1 MTPGPVRIV
10 YVGHATVLVE
20 MDGVRLLT
28 DPMLRP
34 RMLHLRRAGKVDA
47 PALRGID
54 AVLISHL
61 HFDHLD
67 VASLRRIGRDVP
79 IVAPPGAGALLA
91 RKRFSSVTELGVD
104 EELRVGELAIRGTP
118 ARHDAARL
126 PFGSRAEPMGYVIT
140 GSRSVYFAGD
150 TDVFEGMAG
159 LGPIDVAL
167 VPIWGWG
174 PVLGPG
180 HMDPQGAAEAVRLI
194 RASVVIPIH
203 WGTYFPLQA
212 ALRGRPAFLDW
223 PAEEFEQRVRQ
234 IAPEVEVRVL
244 RPGEETAV

>member
-1 MTPGPVRIV
+1 MTPGSVRIV

-47 PALRGID
+47 QALRDID

-67 VASLRRIGRDVP
+67 VASLRRIGRDIP

-91 RKRFSSVTELGVD
+91 RKRFRSVTELGVG

-126 PFGSRAEPMGYVIT
+126 PFGARAEPMGYVIT

-180 HMDPQGAAEAVRLI
+180 HMDPQEAAEAVRLI
-194 RASVVIPIH
+194 RASVS
-203 WGTYFPLQA
+203 
-212 ALRGRPAFLDW
+212 RRPTRSGS
-223 PAEEFEQRVRQ
+223 PRTTR
-234 IAPEVEVRVL
+234 RCS
-244 RPGEETAV
+244 T